1 MYSNLCDYLIDV
13 FKTLQ
18 LLVQSLHFH
27 LQASP
32 EERTNALGVVVT
44 DWLAHVILKAAV
56 TLEVWLLDV
65 WTRARAQAAY
75 GAAFGKTDGLVW
87 VYLDKLVDD
96 ALVSLHTGI
105 AELLAEITLAV
116 TLQQYRSEERR

>member
-1 MYSNLCDYLIDV
+1 MDV
-13 FKTLQ
+13 FKIQPLFDVFKSLQ

-32 EERTNALGVVVT
+32 EEWTNALGVVVT

-75 GAAFGKTDGLVW
+75 RTALGKTDGLICI
-87 VYLDKLVDD
+87 YLDKLVDD
-96 ALVSLHTGI
+96 ALVSLYAGV
-105 AELLAEITLAV
+105 AELLAEITLTV
-116 TLQQYRSEERR
+116 TLQQYLGKHA